1 MAINALSGQDH
12 MLEPSVAKHILICL
26 ATKGQSALL

>member
-12 MLEPSVAKHILICL
+12 VLEPSAAKHILICL
-26 ATKGQSALL
+26 AAKGQSALL